1 MDPIGGD
8 GNRNT
13 LHALPASPLHPF
25 PSSRGNC
32 DLDEGGDGSLNIQPI
47 CLSRFVGREEWGE
60 GGCFKIRGNFF
71 TEFAPVL
78 IPIIGIRCT
87 AEVVSRIGWKIG
99 WNRLLSPPPPSC
111 SSYQAEQVV
120 IRRTTISKHG
130 RGKIG
135 RASNMWRC
143 RRELLKKR
151 PVKRGRSRAISRLY
165 LSLSG

>member
-99 WNRLLSPPPPSC
+99 WNRLLSAPSSPPFILS
-111 SSYQAEQVV
+111 
-120 IRRTTISKHG
+120 
-130 RGKIG
+130 
-135 RASNMWRC
+135 
-143 RRELLKKR
+143 
-151 PVKRGRSRAISRLY
+151 SRAGCNPKDDHFQTRWRENWT
-165 LSLSG
+165 SLGHVALQKGIIEEAAG